1 MVEVTDI
8 CTERL
13 QVELRVVISGQA
25 VFSLLNECAHRVIDG
40 KGCLSLSSG
49 KVATDYGRILT

>member
-8 CTERL
+8 CTARL
-13 QVELRVVISGQA
+13 KVEVRVAISGQA
-25 VFSLLNECAHRVIDG
+25 VYLLLNECAHRAIDG
-40 KGCLSLSSG
+40 NGWLSLSLE